1 MVGNP
6 HWWHIRLLKGNRDK
20 SQTLEQNYKR
30 LGLSTKLNA
39 SITGP
44 RRIKGKKY
52 DNAEAGKRDSLA
64 IAPNNLHAST
74 KPQEV
79 QVERDPDTG
88 KILRIMRPEQV
99 EDERQPLD
107 DPLNDISDDEET
119 VGLPKGGTIIAQLE
133 AQAAV
138 EAEIEAKRKKPRQQ
152 SAREEDWIAKL
163 VEAHGD
169 DTTAMS
175 RDRKL
180 NPMQQ
185 SEGDITRRLK
195 KWQQKHA

>member
-1 MVGNP
+1 M
-6 HWWHIRLLKGNRDK
+6 
-20 SQTLEQNYKR
+20 EQNYKR

-44 RRIKGKKY
+44 RRIKGKSL
-52 DNAEAGKRDSLA
+52 DVAGLEKDDSLA
-64 IAPNNLHAST
+64 IAPTNVYASAR
-74 KPQEV
+74 PQEV
-79 QVERDPDTG
+79 QVERDPETG
-88 KILRIMRPEQV
+88 KILRVVRPE
-99 EDERQPLD
+99 EIDNEREPLD
-107 DPLNDISDDEET
+107 DPLHDDSEDEEEDKAI
-119 VGLPKGGTIIAQLE
+119 PKSDNIIAQLE
-133 AQAAV
+133 AQAAL

-169 DTTAMS
+169 DTTAMF

-185 SEGDITRRLK
+185 SEGDIKRRLK
-195 KWQQKHA
+195 KWKHKHG